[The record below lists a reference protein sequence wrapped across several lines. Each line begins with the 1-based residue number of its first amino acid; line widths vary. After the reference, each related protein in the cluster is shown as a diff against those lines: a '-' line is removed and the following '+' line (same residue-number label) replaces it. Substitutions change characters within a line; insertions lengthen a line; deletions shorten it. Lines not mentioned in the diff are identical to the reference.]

1 MSINRKKL
9 KSEARTILREA
20 KPSPVLVTLAF
31 LGIVA
36 VLQILSMAMNGDFAA
51 MEQTAANILAG
62 DMTAAQSEG
71 AMGFGRLLTV
81 AIELMAAVLSVG
93 YMLYSLRIARHTQAS
108 VGDIFDAF
116 GLFVRA
122 ILAAYL
128 PRFLVMAWAMIYALV
143 AGIFAGALQS
153 VWVLVF
159 CLPLLIPAYMA
170 AHAYRQTIY
179 IVLDCPQLTVMQSIA
194 LSKKAMEGH
203 KWELFVLDLS
213 FLGWNIL
220 CVVPFVGLWV
230 RPYKEITYA
239 RYYEQVMTDLAVR
252 SGRIPGGPTAG
263 QQMPEEDRPDEDH
276 GMKQ

>member
-1 MSINRKKL
+1 MSINRKQL

-36 VLQILSMAMNGDFAA
+36 VLQILSMAMNGDFTA

-62 DMTAAQSEG
+62 DMTVAQSEG
-71 AMGFGRLLTV
+71 AIGFGRLLTV
-81 AIELMAAVLSVG
+81 AIELMAAVLGVG
-93 YMLYSLRIARHTQAS
+93 YMLYSLRIARHIQAS
-108 VGDIFDAF
+108 VGDLFDAF

-128 PRFLVMAWAMIYALV
+128 PRFFVMAWAMIYALV

-153 VWVLVF
+153 VWVLVL

-170 AHAYRQTIY
+170 AYAYRQTIY

-220 CVVPFVGLWV
+220 CAVPFVGLWV
-230 RPYKEITYA
+230 RPYKEITFA

-252 SGRIPGGPTAG
+252 SGRIPGGPAG
-263 QQMPEEDRPDEDH
+263 QSAPEERSGEDH
-276 GMKQ
+276 GTE

>member
-170 AHAYRQTIY
+170 AYAYRQTIY